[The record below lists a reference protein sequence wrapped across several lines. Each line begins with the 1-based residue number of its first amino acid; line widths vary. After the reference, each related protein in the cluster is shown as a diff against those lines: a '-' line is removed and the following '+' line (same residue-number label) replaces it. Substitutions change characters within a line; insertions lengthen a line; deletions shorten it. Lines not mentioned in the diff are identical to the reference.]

1 MAKMVGKQKDIAG
14 LLNALIHVDLD
25 AIEADGVAIE
35 RLEDDADQAQLGEF
49 RSDHERHVRELQPL
63 VTELGAEPVTK
74 ADFKRVL
81 TKGKVV
87 LAALVGDRLILTAM
101 KTNAYDTNLAYDQAL
116 GRDDLPAHVR
126 ELLLRNRDDERRHLA
141 YIEKR
146 LAQYEL
152 TEPGEAEPP
161 SRAAGA
167 QASEIDVAQAGKVP
181 SAR

>member
-1 MAKMVGKQKDIAG
+1 MAKLVGMQKDIAS
-14 LLNALIHVDLD
+14 LLNSLIHVDLD
-25 AIEADGVAIE
+25 AIEADGVAVD
-35 RLEDDADQAQLGEF
+35 RLDDDADQAQLGAFKDE
-49 RSDHERHVRELQPL
+49 HERHVRELQPL
-63 VTELGAEPVTK
+63 VTELGAVPATK

-87 LAALVGDRLILTAM
+87 LASLVGDRAILTAM
-101 KTNAYDTNLAYDQAL
+101 KTNADDTNRAYDQAL

-126 ELLLRNRDDERRHLA
+126 EVLLRNRDDERRHLA

-161 SRAAGA
+161 SRAEAA
-167 QASEIDVAQAGKVP
+167 QASEIDVAQAGQVP